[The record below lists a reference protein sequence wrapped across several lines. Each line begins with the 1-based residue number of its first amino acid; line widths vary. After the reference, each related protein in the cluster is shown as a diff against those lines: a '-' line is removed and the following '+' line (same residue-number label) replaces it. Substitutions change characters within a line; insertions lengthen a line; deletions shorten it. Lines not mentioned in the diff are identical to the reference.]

1 MKRDGSGGTGHG
13 TSLYMPV
20 PLRVVLQRDRY
31 QMAAK
36 RHARY
41 SKRHAA
47 RQGKRAEA
55 AEQKRGLLSRFAR
68 ALGLSRG

>member
-1 MKRDGSGGTGHG
+1 VARPGHDGSTGHG
-13 TSLYMPV
+13 TGRNMPV
-20 PLRVVLQRDRY
+20 PLRVVLARDRY
-31 QMAAK
+31 QKAAK

-55 AEQKRGLLSRFAR
+55 AEEKRGLLGRFAH
-68 ALGLSRG
+68 ALGLA